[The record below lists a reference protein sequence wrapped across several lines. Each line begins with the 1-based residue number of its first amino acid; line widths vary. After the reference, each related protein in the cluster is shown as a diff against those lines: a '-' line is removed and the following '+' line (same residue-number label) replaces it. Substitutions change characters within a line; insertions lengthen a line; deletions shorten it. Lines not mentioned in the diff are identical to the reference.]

1 MIAKNH
7 SHRRKRMKCKRQS
20 YFHYV
25 LFVYSVVYKS
35 YVGVINGNLILL
47 VTSEYFQSHLVMSI
61 DLVYVVFVVRSVDT
75 L

>member
-1 MIAKNH
+1 
-7 SHRRKRMKCKRQS
+7 MKCKRQS